1 MMNQRPPMTGQRG
14 SPFDGPVKGGTENFM
29 SNPGGFPTQQ
39 FPSHNAMANGPQHMN
54 GISSQQDPA
63 RHNPGYY
70 NQQPKQPLPPKVG
83 SHFPGPPTQQT
94 TPRLSPS
101 PNQPHTAANQQ
112 KQQFPPNTGPTQQQ
126 QPPRPGG
133 FSQQQQASRPGATA
147 QQQRPGM
154 LPPQP
159 HSHRPGM
166 PPQHPSSQQ
175 QQHHQ
180 SERPGMPMQQESM
193 QRPGMPPQQQSKP
206 GAPPQQ
212 GSKPGGPLRYPPPT
226 GGVSQQQGT
235 QALHQQQQ
243 GSYTSQQQ
251 MVQQMSNVHISSPA
265 GQPPASQQQIPGW
278 PPQPSSNSLQGQYR
292 GPPTGPSPMTAMGHQ
307 SVPPT
312 SRPPGPPTM
321 PTMPPMHQ
329 PGFPQSSSSGAP
341 PMGGMTQSLM
351 GRPNATQMPPLPG
364 SFPSSQVSMSAPSF
378 SGSAS
383 AGVTSLSGPTLSQA
397 APPSGV
403 SGAGMSH
410 VLPGGRRLYPGHA
423 PPSPVENQPSAGS
436 MGMPR
441 HTGQSMYPGAGPMSG
456 MPPSGPSQH
465 GMGPHAPMNSP
476 MQQQRRIDPDQMPS
490 PIQVMKDDNEA
501 FKGSPYLTST
511 RGRTPPLVTSNFVVQ
526 DDGNCSPRFMRC
538 TMYNIP
544 CNKDLLQASSIPL
557 ATVITPF
564 AEIDPSEPPLRIM
577 DYNPTGP
584 VRCNRCKA
592 YMNPFVQFVDG
603 GRRFLC
609 NICTYSSEVPGE
621 YFCHLDHQGL
631 RLDTYDRPELHL
643 GSYEFVATK
652 DYCKDQK
659 LPGPPAYIFMI
670 DVSYQSMQCGMV
682 RMLMRELKELLDV
695 LPKEHGQEH
704 SLIRVGFVTYSNHL
718 HFYNVKSN
726 LAQPQMMVVSDIED
740 VFVPLVD
747 GFLVSPQEARSVV
760 DSLLEQIPT
769 MFGETRET
777 ETVLGPVIQAGMEA
791 LKAAG
796 ISGKLFVFHSSLPIA
811 EAPGKLKNREDR
823 KLLGS
828 EKEKTIL
835 TPQNHF
841 YEKLAKDCVENGVAV
856 DLFLF
861 PNAYI
866 DVATIGSV
874 ATLTG
879 GQIYRYSYFKE
890 ATHGEQFRG
899 DLKRNLQ
906 RNVGFDAV
914 MRLRCS
920 TGLRPVDF
928 WGNCYMSNTTDVEL
942 AFVDP
947 NKAIAIEIKH
957 DDKLPEEGQAYFQCA
972 LLYTSI
978 SGQRRLRIHNLAF
991 STCSQLSDLFRCCE
1005 MDTFVNV
1012 VSKQAI
1018 RQVYTSTPKAI
1029 RENLMNQCAQI
1040 LACYRRNCA
1049 SPSSAGQLILPECM
1063 KLLPLYTNCIL
1074 KNDILLGGSEMSS
1087 DDRSWLM
1094 RSVMSM
1100 DQAASVPYFYPR
1112 LFPMHDLDEDSTDLP
1127 QVIRCSADRMSEN
1140 GVYLLENGISLFLW
1154 IGLQVDPS
1162 WLHKV
1167 FGVQTIGQVDIEM
1180 TSLPV
1185 LDNSLSV
1192 RLNNI
1197 VRQIQNQRQHNL
1209 KLTIVRQRDK
1219 LEGWFKHFL
1228 VEDKGINPAATSYV
1242 DFLCQMHKEIRN
1254 LMN

>member
-1 MMNQRPPMTGQRG
+1 MMNQRPPMTGQRNM
-14 SPFDGPVKGGTENFM
+14 PFDGPAKGVGDNFM
-29 SNPGGFPTQQ
+29 ANAGSFPPHQG
-39 FPSHNAMANGPQHMN
+39 PSNAMANGPQQVQMN
-54 GISSQQDPA
+54 GVSSQQDPN
-63 RHNPGYY
+63 RYHPGYY
-70 NQQPKQPLPPKVG
+70 QQPKQPLPPKAGDQFQG
-83 SHFPGPPTQQT
+83 SLMQQ
-94 TPRLSPS
+94 PSQRLSPS
-101 PNQPHTAANQQ
+101 PHQPINSSPTPPDQQ
-112 KQQFPPNTGPTQQQ
+112 KQQFPPVSQHQQPPKPGELPQQQQPQSRPGLPPQQQQPQRHGGFPYQQTPSQPGGPSPYQQPQRPGMPPQPLRPMAPTQGQ

-133 FSQQQQASRPGATA
+133 VNPA
-147 QQQRPGM
+147 QRY
-154 LPPQP
+154 PPQP
-159 HSHRPGM
+159 QGHTSG
-166 PPQHPSSQQ
+166 
-175 QQHHQ
+175 HQ
-180 SERPGMPMQQESM
+180 
-193 QRPGMPPQQQSKP
+193 
-206 GAPPQQ
+206 
-212 GSKPGGPLRYPPPT
+212 
-226 GGVSQQQGT
+226 
-235 QALHQQQQ
+235 HQQM
-243 GSYTSQQQ
+243 T
-251 MVQQMSNVHISSPA
+251 QQMSNLNTTSSQS
-265 GQPPASQQQIPGW
+265 QPSSSQQANLGSW
-278 PPQPSSNSLQGQYR
+278 PPQPSTMQVPFG
-292 GPPTGPSPMTAMGHQ
+292 GTPTTAPQPSYLGSQMQ
-307 SVPPT
+307 QPT
-312 SRPPGPPTM
+312 NRPPGPPTM
-321 PTMPPMHQ
+321 PSMPPMTQ
-329 PGFPQSSSSGAP
+329 PGFPPQTSSGAP
-341 PMGGMTQSLM
+341 PMGGMTQPPM
-351 GRPNATQMPPLPG
+351 GRHNATQMQPMPG
-364 SFPSSQVSMSAPSF
+364 SYPGPQVSMSGPSF
-378 SGSAS
+378 SGSGS
-383 AGVTSLSGPTLSQA
+383 AGLTSLSGPMLSQA
-397 APPSGV
+397 APPSGS

-410 VLPGGRRLYPGHA
+410 SALHSGRRMYPGHA
-423 PPSPVENQPSAGS
+423 PSQSPVQNQPSGGTT
-436 MGMPR
+436 GMAS
-441 HTGQSMYPGAGPMSG
+441 HTGQSMYPGASTMGG
-456 MPPSGPSQH
+456 MPPTGPGQH
-465 GMGPHAPMNSP
+465 GMGHPTPMNAP

-490 PIQVMKDDNEA
+490 PIQVMKDDNDA
-501 FKGSPYLTST
+501 YKDSPYLTST

-526 DDGNCSPRFMRC
+526 DDGNCSPRFMRS

-564 AEIDPSEPPLRIM
+564 AEPGPSEPSLRIM
-577 DYNPTGP
+577 DYSPTGP

-603 GRRFLC
+603 GRRFMC
-609 NICTYSSEVPGE
+609 NICSYSSEVPAE
-621 YFCHLDHQGL
+621 YFCHLDHQGM
-631 RLDTYDRPELHL
+631 RLDVYERPELHL

-659 LPGPPAYIFMI
+659 MPGAPAYVFMI

-682 RMLMRELKELLDV
+682 RMLMKELKEVLDV
-695 LPKEHGQEH
+695 LPKEHGQEA
-704 SLIRVGFVTYSNHL
+704 SSVRVGFVTYSNHL
-718 HFYNVKSN
+718 HFYNVKGN

-747 GFLVSPQEARSVV
+747 GFLVSPQEARTVI
-760 DSLLEQIPT
+760 DSLLVQIPL

-796 ISGKLFVFHSSLPIA
+796 ISGKLFVFHSSLPIS

-828 EKEKTIL
+828 EKEKAIL
-835 TPQNHF
+835 TPQNTF
-841 YEKLAKDCVENGVAV
+841 YEKLAKDCVANGVGV

-899 DLKRNLQ
+899 DLKRNLE

-928 WGNCYMSNTTDVEL
+928 WGNCYMNNTTDVEL
-942 AFVDP
+942 AVIDP
-947 NKAIAIEIKH
+947 HKAIAIEIKH

-972 LLYTSI
+972 LLYTSV

-991 STCSQLSDLFRCCE
+991 STCTQLSDLFRCCE
-1005 MDTFVNV
+1005 MDTFVNIA
-1012 VSKQAI
+1012 SKQAI
-1018 RQVYTSTPKAI
+1018 REVYTSTPKVI

-1094 RSVMSM
+1094 RTVMSM

-1112 LFPMHDLDEDSTDLP
+1112 LFALHDLKEESSGLP
-1127 QVIRCSADRMSEN
+1127 AVIRCSADRMSEN

-1154 IGLQVDPS
+1154 IGLQVDPN
-1162 WLHKV
+1162 WLHQV

-1185 LDNSLSV
+1185 LDNPLST
-1192 RLNNI
+1192 RLNEI
-1197 VRQIQNQRQHNL
+1197 IRLIQNQRQHYL
-1209 KLTIVRQRDK
+1209 KLTVVRQRDK

-1228 VEDKGINPAATSYV
+1228 VEDKGVNPVAHSYV

>member
-1 MMNQRPPMTGQRG
+1 MMNQRPPMTGQRN
-14 SPFDGPVKGGTENFM
+14 SPLGGPVKGGMENFRA
-29 SNPGGFPTQQ
+29 NPGGFPPQQ
-39 FPSHNAMANGPQHMN
+39 FLPNSSMANGPQHMN
-54 GISSQQDPA
+54 GVTPQQDPS
-63 RHNPGYY
+63 RQHPGYY
-70 NQQPKQPLPPKVG
+70 QQPKQPFPSKMG
-83 SHFPGPPTQQT
+83 NQFPGPPTHQPNQG
-94 TPRLSPS
+94 LSPS
-101 PNQPHTAANQQ
+101 APPPHGPSSPPSNQHLPPSFNQTQ
-112 KQQFPPNTGPTQQQ
+112 PQPGRIGELAKQP
-126 QPPRPGG
+126 
-133 FSQQQQASRPGATA
+133 QQQA
-147 QQQRPGM
+147 Q
-154 LPPQP
+154 
-159 HSHRPGM
+159 RPGM
-166 PPQHPSSQQ
+166 PPQHQGTEQAQPHRSGMPSSHHQQ
-175 QQHHQ
+175 QQP
-180 SERPGMPMQQESM
+180 S
-193 QRPGMPPQQQSKP
+193 QRPGMPLQSQQMSRPGVPPLSLEVKP
-206 GAPPQQ
+206 GV
-212 GSKPGGPLRYPPPT
+212 SS
-226 GGVSQQQGT
+226 SQQQYASSQGPT
-235 QALHQQQQ
+235 QQHPGFPPPQGPHPSHQH
-243 GSYTSQQQ
+243 QQ
-251 MVQQMSNVHISSPA
+251 MVQQMSNVNIGGSTS
-265 GQPPASQQQIPGW
+265 QPMSSQQHSPGGW
-278 PPQPSSNSLQGQYR
+278 PSQPSSNASQGQYR
-292 GPPTGPSPMTAMGHQ
+292 GPPAGPLHQMSMGQQQTGA
-307 SVPPT
+307 PT
-312 SRPPGPPTM
+312 SRPPGPPVG
-321 PTMPPMHQ
+321 PSMPPMHQ
-329 PGFPQSSSSGAP
+329 PGFPPPSSSGVP
-341 PMGGMTQSLM
+341 PTGGMTQPPM
-351 GRPNATQMPPLPG
+351 ARPNATQMPPLPG
-364 SFPSSQVSMSAPSF
+364 SFP
-378 SGSAS
+378 
-383 AGVTSLSGPTLSQA
+383 GPQ
-397 APPSGV
+397 
-403 SGAGMSH
+403 
-410 VLPGGRRLYPGHA
+410 
-423 PPSPVENQPSAGS
+423 
-436 MGMPR
+436 
-441 HTGQSMYPGAGPMSG
+441 GQSMYPGAGPMGG
-456 MPPSGPSQH
+456 MPPNQPGQH
-465 GMGPHAPMNSP
+465 GMGPSPMNSP

-490 PIQVMKDDNEA
+490 PIQVMKDDNDA
-501 FKGSPYLTST
+501 HKGSPFLTST

-526 DDGNCSPRFMRC
+526 DDGNCSPRFIRS
-538 TMYNIP
+538 TMYSIP
-544 CNKDLLQASSIPL
+544 CNKDVLQASSIPL

-564 AEIDPSEPPLRIM
+564 AETGPSELPLRIVNYDPM
-577 DYNPTGP
+577 GP

-603 GRRFLC
+603 GRRFVC
-609 NICTYSSEVPGE
+609 NICSYSSEVPAE
-621 YFCHLDHQGL
+621 YFCHLDHHGL
-631 RLDTYDRPELHL
+631 RLDTYERPELHL

-670 DVSYQSMQCGMV
+670 DVSYQSVQCGMV
-682 RMLMRELKELLDV
+682 RMLMKELKELLNF

-704 SLIRVGFVTYSNHL
+704 SSIRVGFVTYNSQL

-726 LAQPQMMVVSDIED
+726 LAQPQMMVVSDMED

-747 GFLVSPQEARSVV
+747 GFLVSPEEARNVV
-760 DSLLEQIPT
+760 DSLLEQIPS

-777 ETVLGPVIQAGMEA
+777 ETVLGPVIQAGTEA

-796 ISGKLFVFHSSLPIA
+796 VSGKLFVFHSSLPIS

-828 EKEKTIL
+828 DKEKTIL
-835 TPQNHF
+835 TPQSGF
-841 YEKLAKDCVENGVAV
+841 YEKLAKECVESGVAV

-890 ATHGEQFRG
+890 STHGDQLRG
-899 DLKRNLQ
+899 DLKRNLM

-942 AFVDP
+942 AMIDP
-947 NKAIAIEIKH
+947 QKAIAIEIKH
-957 DDKLPEEGQAYFQCA
+957 DDKLPEDSQAYFQCA

-1049 SPSSAGQLILPECM
+1049 APSSAGQLILPECM
-1063 KLLPLYTNCIL
+1063 KLLPLYTNCIM

-1112 LFPMHDLDEDSTDLP
+1112 LFPLHDVDKEATGLP
-1127 QVIRCSADRMSEN
+1127 PVIRCSAERMAEN

-1154 IGLQVDPS
+1154 IGLQVDPNL
-1162 WLHKV
+1162 LHEV

-1185 LDNSLSV
+1185 LDNPLST
-1192 RLNNI
+1192 RLNEI
-1197 VRQIQNQRQHNL
+1197 IHKIQEQRQHYL
-1209 KLTIVRQRDK
+1209 KLTVVRQRDK
-1219 LEGWFKHFL
+1219 LEAWFKHLL
-1228 VEDKGINPAATSYV
+1228 VEDKGINPAANSYV

>member
-1 MMNQRPPMTGQRG
+1 MPP
-14 SPFDGPVKGGTENFM
+14 
-29 SNPGGFPTQQ
+29 
-39 FPSHNAMANGPQHMN
+39 
-54 GISSQQDPA
+54 
-63 RHNPGYY
+63 
-70 NQQPKQPLPPKVG
+70 QP
-83 SHFPGPPTQQT
+83 
-94 TPRLSPS
+94 
-101 PNQPHTAANQQ
+101 
-112 KQQFPPNTGPTQQQ
+112 
-126 QPPRPGG
+126 
-133 FSQQQQASRPGATA
+133 SRPGAPSQVQQTSA
-147 QQQRPGM
+147 QSGTYPSPQY
-154 LPPQP
+154 PPQP
-159 HSHRPGM
+159 GNTQQQHGPAPGHQQQQM
-166 PPQHPSSQQ
+166 TQQMSNLHINSSQSQPPSSQQ
-175 QQHHQ
+175 Q
-180 SERPGMPMQQESM
+180 
-193 QRPGMPPQQQSKP
+193 PPL
-206 GAPPQQ
+206 
-212 GSKPGGPLRYPPPT
+212 GS
-226 GGVSQQQGT
+226 
-235 QALHQQQQ
+235 
-243 GSYTSQQQ
+243 
-251 MVQQMSNVHISSPA
+251 
-265 GQPPASQQQIPGW
+265 W
-278 PPQPSSNSLQGQYR
+278 PPQPNTTQGPYR
-292 GPPTGPSPMTAMGHQ
+292 GPPTTAPHLSPMGSQMA
-307 SVPPT
+307 PPT

-321 PTMPPMHQ
+321 PSMPPMHQ
-329 PGFPQSSSSGAP
+329 PGFPPPVSSGAP
-341 PMGGMTQSLM
+341 PMGGMTQPSM
-351 GRPNATQMPPLPG
+351 GRPSATQMQPMPSTYPG
-364 SFPSSQVSMSAPSF
+364 SQVSMSGPSF
-378 SGSAS
+378 GGPAS
-383 AGVTSLSGPTLSQA
+383 AGLTGLSGPTLGQA
-397 APPSGV
+397 APPSGA

-410 VLPGGRRLYPGHA
+410 SGLPGGRRLYPGHA
-423 PPSPVENQPSAGS
+423 PPSPVENQASAGS
-436 MGMPR
+436 MGMPS
-441 HTGQSMYPGAGPMSG
+441 HTGQSMYPGAGSMTG
-456 MPPSGPSQH
+456 MPPTGPGQH
-465 GMGPHAPMNSP
+465 GMGPQSPMNSP

-490 PIQVMKDDNEA
+490 PIQVMKDDNDS

-564 AEIDPSEPPLRIM
+564 AETGPSEAPLRIM
-577 DYNPTGP
+577 DYSPTGP

-603 GRRFLC
+603 GRRFMC
-609 NICTYSSEVPGE
+609 NICNYSSEVPAE
-621 YFCHLDHQGL
+621 YFCHLDHQGM
-631 RLDTYDRPELHL
+631 RLDVYDRPELHL
-643 GSYEFVATK
+643 GSYEFIATK

-659 LPGPPAYIFMI
+659 LPGAPAYIFMI

-682 RMLMRELKELLDV
+682 RMLMKELKELLDV
-695 LPKEHGQEH
+695 LPKEHGQQN
-704 SLIRVGFVTYSNHL
+704 SSVRVGFVTYSNHL
-718 HFYNVKSN
+718 HFYNVKGN

-777 ETVLGPVIQAGMEA
+777 ETVLGPVIQAGKEA

-835 TPQNHF
+835 TPQNSF
-841 YEKLAKDCVENGVAV
+841 YEKLAKECVENGVAV

-890 ATHGEQFRG
+890 ATHGDQFRG

-942 AFVDP
+942 AIIDP
-947 NKAIAIEIKH
+947 HKAIAIEIKH
-957 DDKLPEEGQAYFQCA
+957 DDKLPEESQAYFQCA

-978 SGQRRLRIHNLAF
+978 SGQRRLRVHNLAF

-1005 MDTFVNV
+1005 MDTYVNV
-1012 VSKQAI
+1012 AAKQAI
-1018 RQVYTSTPKAI
+1018 RQVYTSSPKSI

-1112 LFPMHDLDEDSTDLP
+1112 LFSLHDLDMDSTDLP
-1127 QVIRCSADRMSEN
+1127 KVIRCSADRMSEN
-1140 GVYLLENGISLFLW
+1140 GVYLLENGISLFMW

-1162 WLHKV
+1162 WLNQV
-1167 FGVQTIGQVDIEM
+1167 FGAHTIGQVDIEM

-1185 LDNSLSV
+1185 LDNPLSS
-1192 RLNNI
+1192 RLNDI
-1197 VRQIQNQRQHNL
+1197 IRQIQDQRQHYL
-1209 KLTIVRQRDK
+1209 KLTVVRQRDK

-1228 VEDKGINPAATSYV
+1228 VEDKGINPVAHSYV
-1242 DFLCQMHKEIRN
+1242 DFLCQMHKEIRS
-1254 LMN
+1254 LMT

>member
-1 MMNQRPPMTGQRG
+1 MMNQRPPMTGQR
-14 SPFDGPVKGGTENFM
+14 SLPFDGPVKGVGDNFM
-29 SNPGGFPTQQ
+29 ANAGSFPPQQGPSNV
-39 FPSHNAMANGPQHMN
+39 MANGPQQVQMN
-54 GISSQQDPA
+54 GVSSQQDPN
-63 RHNPGYY
+63 RYHPGFY
-70 NQQPKQPLPPKVG
+70 QQPKQPLPPKAG
-83 SHFPGPPTQQT
+83 NQFQGALMQQ
-94 TPRLSPS
+94 PSQRLSPAPHQPLNSS
-101 PNQPHTAANQQ
+101 PTPTDQQ
-112 KQQFPPNTGPTQQQ
+112 KQQFPPVLQHQQPPMPGEFPQQQ
-126 QPPRPGG
+126 QPQSRPGLPPQQQQPQRPGG
-133 FSQQQQASRPGATA
+133 FPYQQTPLQPGG
-147 QQQRPGM
+147 PS
-154 LPPQP
+154 PYEQP
-159 HSHRPGM
+159 
-166 PPQHPSSQQ
+166 
-175 QQHHQ
+175 
-180 SERPGMPMQQESM
+180 
-193 QRPGMPPQQQSKP
+193 QRPGMPPQPSRPMAQTQGQQP
-206 GAPPQQ
+206 PRAGGANLTQQ
-212 GSKPGGPLRYPPPT
+212 YPPLP
-226 GGVSQQQGT
+226 QGHT
-235 QALHQQQQ
+235 SEHQHQQM
-243 GSYTSQQQ
+243 T
-251 MVQQMSNVHISSPA
+251 QQMSNLNINSSQS
-265 GQPPASQQQIPGW
+265 QPPSSQQPNLGSW
-278 PPQPSSNSLQGQYR
+278 PPQPSTTQVSFS
-292 GPPTGPSPMTAMGHQ
+292 GPPTTAPQPSHLGSQMQ
-307 SVPPT
+307 QPT
-312 SRPPGPPTM
+312 NRPAGPPTM
-321 PTMPPMHQ
+321 PSMPPMTQ
-329 PGFPQSSSSGAP
+329 PGFPPQTSSGAP
-341 PMGGMTQSLM
+341 PMGGMTQPSM
-351 GRPNATQMPPLPG
+351 GRPNATQMQPMPG
-364 SFPSSQVSMSAPSF
+364 SFP
-378 SGSAS
+378 
-383 AGVTSLSGPTLSQA
+383 GPQ
-397 APPSGV
+397 
-403 SGAGMSH
+403 
-410 VLPGGRRLYPGHA
+410 
-423 PPSPVENQPSAGS
+423 
-436 MGMPR
+436 
-441 HTGQSMYPGAGPMSG
+441 GQSMYPGAPTVGG
-456 MPPSGPSQH
+456 MPPTGPGQH
-465 GMGPHAPMNSP
+465 GMGHPTPMNAP

-490 PIQVMKDDNEA
+490 PIQVMKDDNDT
-501 FKGSPYLTST
+501 FKDSPYLTST

-526 DDGNCSPRFMRC
+526 DDGNCSPRFMRS

-564 AEIDPSEPPLRIM
+564 AEPGPSEPSLRIM
-577 DYNPTGP
+577 DYSPTGP

-603 GRRFLC
+603 GRRFMC
-609 NICTYSSEVPGE
+609 NICSYSSEVPAE
-621 YFCHLDHQGL
+621 YFCHLDHQGM
-631 RLDTYDRPELHL
+631 RLDVSDRPELHL

-659 LPGPPAYIFMI
+659 MPGAPAYVFMI

-682 RMLMRELKELLDV
+682 RMLMKELKEVLDV
-695 LPKEHGQEH
+695 LPKEHGQDA
-704 SLIRVGFVTYSNHL
+704 SSVRVGFVTYCGHL
-718 HFYNVKSN
+718 HFYNVKGN

-747 GFLVSPQEARSVV
+747 GFLVSPQEARTVI
-760 DSLLEQIPT
+760 DSLLVQIPL

-796 ISGKLFVFHSSLPIA
+796 ISGKLFVFHSSLPIS

-828 EKEKTIL
+828 EKEKGIL
-835 TPQNHF
+835 TPQNTF
-841 YEKLAKDCVENGVAV
+841 YEKLAKDCVENGVGV

-890 ATHGEQFRG
+890 ATHGDQFRG
-899 DLKRNLQ
+899 DLKRNLE

-928 WGNCYMSNTTDVEL
+928 WGNCYMNNTTDVEL
-942 AFVDP
+942 AVIDP
-947 NKAIAIEIKH
+947 HKAIAIEIKH

-972 LLYTSI
+972 LLYTSV
-978 SGQRRLRIHNLAF
+978 SGQRRLRVHNLAF
-991 STCSQLSDLFRCCE
+991 STCTQLSDLFRCCE

-1012 VSKQAI
+1012 ASKQAI
-1018 RQVYTSTPKAI
+1018 REVYTSTPKAI

-1094 RSVMSM
+1094 RTVMSM
-1100 DQAASVPYFYPR
+1100 DQAATVPYFYPR
-1112 LFPMHDLDEDSTDLP
+1112 LFALHDLKVESSGLP
-1127 QVIRCSADRMSEN
+1127 SVIRCSADRMSEN

-1154 IGLQVDPS
+1154 IGLQVDPN
-1162 WLHKV
+1162 WLHQV

-1185 LDNSLSV
+1185 LENSLST
-1192 RLNNI
+1192 RLNEI
-1197 VRQIQNQRQHNL
+1197 IRLIQEQRQHYL
-1209 KLTIVRQRDK
+1209 KLTVVRQRDK

-1228 VEDKGINPAATSYV
+1228 VEDKGVNPVAHSYV

>member
-1 MMNQRPPMTGQRG
+1 MMNQPPPMTGQRN
-14 SPFDGPVKGGTENFM
+14 SPFDGPVKGGMENFVA
-29 SNPGGFPTQQ
+29 NPGGFPPQQ
-39 FPSHNAMANGPQHMN
+39 FPSNSAMANGPQHMN
-54 GISSQQDPA
+54 GVSTQQDPS
-63 RHNPGYY
+63 RQHPGFY
-70 NQQPKQPLPPKVG
+70 QQPKQPLPSKVG
-83 SHFPGPPTQQT
+83 NQFHGPPTQQPT
-94 TPRLSPS
+94 QRQSPS
-101 PNQPHTAANQQ
+101 PLQPHNTVVTPPDQQ
-112 KQQFPPNTGPTQQQ
+112 KQKFPPSSGLTPQ
-126 QPPRPGG
+126 QPPRSGG
-133 FSQQQQASRPGATA
+133 FPQQPQAPRQGVPIQQQ
-147 QQQRPGM
+147 
-154 LPPQP
+154 
-159 HSHRPGM
+159 
-166 PPQHPSSQQ
+166 
-175 QQHHQ
+175 
-180 SERPGMPMQQESM
+180 
-193 QRPGMPPQQQSKP
+193 QRPGMPPQQHPQRP
-206 GAPPQQ
+206 GIPPQQ
-212 GSKPGGPLRYPPPT
+212 QQPLKVGASPH
-226 GGVSQQQGT
+226 
-235 QALHQQQQ
+235 LQQ
-243 GSYTSQQQ
+243 GSRPGGSHPSQQYPPAPGGTQPQPGASPYSQGSHSPHQHQQ
-251 MVQQMSNVHISSPA
+251 MVQQMRDVNLNSAAS
-265 GQPPASQQQIPGW
+265 QPLSSQQQTPGW
-278 PPQPSSNSLQGQYR
+278 PPQPNTNTTQGQYR
-292 GPPTGPSPMTAMGHQ
+292 GPPTGPLQTTPMAPQMA
-307 SVPPT
+307 PPT
-312 SRPPGPPTM
+312 SGPPGPPTM

-329 PGFPQSSSSGAP
+329 PGFPPPASSGAP
-341 PMGGMTQSLM
+341 PMGSMSSSPM

-364 SFPSSQVSMSAPSF
+364 SFPGSQVSMSGPSY
-378 SGSAS
+378 SGPAG
-383 AGVTSLSGPTLSQA
+383 AGVTSLTGPTLSQA
-397 APPSGV
+397 APPSQGT
-403 SGAGMSH
+403 GAGMSH
-410 VLPGGRRLYPGHA
+410 SGLPGGRRMYPGHHA
-423 PPSPVENQPSAGS
+423 PPSPVENQPSPGT
-436 MGMPR
+436 MGMPSP
-441 HTGQSMYPGAGPMSG
+441 TGQSMYPGAAPMGG
-456 MPPSGPSQH
+456 MPSSGPGQH
-465 GMGPHAPMNSP
+465 GMGPHSPMNSP

-501 FKGSPYLTST
+501 YKGSPYLTST

-544 CNKDLLQASSIPL
+544 CNKDLIQAASIPL

-564 AEIDPSEPPLRIM
+564 AETGPSEPPLRLM
-577 DYNPTGP
+577 DYSPTGP

-603 GRRFLC
+603 GRRFIC
-609 NICTYSSEVPGE
+609 NICSYSSEVPGE

-631 RLDTYDRPELHL
+631 RLDTYERPELHL

-670 DVSYQSMQCGMV
+670 DVSYQSIQCGMV
-682 RMLMRELKELLDV
+682 RMLMKELKELLDI

-704 SLIRVGFVTYSNHL
+704 SAIRVGFVTYNNHL

-747 GFLVSPQEARSVV
+747 GFLVNPQEARSVV

-796 ISGKLFVFHSSLPIA
+796 ISGKLFVFHSSLPIS

-835 TPQNHF
+835 TPQNSY
-841 YEKLAKDCVENGVAV
+841 YEKLAKDCVESGVAV

-890 ATHGEQFRG
+890 STHGDQLRG
-899 DLKRNLQ
+899 DLKRNLM

-942 AFVDP
+942 AMIDP
-947 NKAIAIEIKH
+947 HKAIAIEIKH
-957 DDKLPEEGQAYFQCA
+957 DDKLPEDSQAYFQCA

-991 STCSQLSDLFRCCE
+991 STCTQLSDLFRCCE

-1112 LFPMHDLDEDSTDLP
+1112 LFPLHDLDVDSSGLP
-1127 QVIRCSADRMSEN
+1127 AVIRCSADRMSEN
-1140 GVYLLENGISLFLW
+1140 GVYLLENGISLFMW

-1162 WLHKV
+1162 WLHEA

-1185 LDNSLSV
+1185 LENSLSA
-1192 RLNNI
+1192 RLHGI
-1197 VRQIQNQRQHNL
+1197 IQQIQGQRQHYV
-1209 KLTIVRQRDK
+1209 KLTVVRQRDK

-1228 VEDKGINPAATSYV
+1228 VEDKGLNPAASSYV
-1242 DFLCQMHKEIRN
+1242 DFLCQMHKEIRS

>member
-1 MMNQRPPMTGQRG
+1 MMNQRPPMTGQRN
-14 SPFDGPVKGGTENFM
+14 SPFGGPVKGGMENPR
-29 SNPGGFPTQQ
+29 SNPGSFPQQQ
-39 FPSHNAMANGPQHMN
+39 FPSNSTIANGPQHIN
-54 GISSQQDPA
+54 GVTSQQDISRQP
-63 RHNPGYY
+63 PGFY
-70 NQQPKQPLPPKVG
+70 QQPKQPFPSKIG
-83 SHFPGPPTQQT
+83 NQFPGPPTQQ
-94 TPRLSPS
+94 PNQRLSPS
-101 PNQPHTAANQQ
+101 PLQHTRTLSPPSDQQ
-112 KQQFPPNTGPTQQQ
+112 KQQFPPGLSPTQQHA
-126 QPPRPGG
+126 PGRPGEYP
-133 FSQQQQASRPGATA
+133 QQKHSLPQHQGTE
-147 QQQRPGM
+147 QGQTQRPGM
-154 LPPQP
+154 LL
-159 HSHRPGM
+159 
-166 PPQHPSSQQ
+166 QHQ
-175 QQHHQ
+175 
-180 SERPGMPMQQESM
+180 
-193 QRPGMPPQQQSKP
+193 PPQQQI
-206 GAPPQQ
+206 QQ
-212 GSKPGGPLRYPPPT
+212 QQQSQRPVMSSQHHQQSRPGGPLH
-226 GGVSQQQGT
+226 
-235 QALHQQQQ
+235 LQQ
-243 GSYTSQQQ
+243 GSRPGGSSSSQQYPVPQGSTQGQPGFPPSQGSRPAHQQQQ
-251 MVQQMSNVHISSPA
+251 MVQQMSNVNISGTES
-265 GQPPASQQQIPGW
+265 QPLSSHQQTPEW
-278 PPQPSSNSLQGQYR
+278 PSQPSSNIPQGQYR
-292 GPPTGPSPMTAMGHQ
+292 GPPTGPPQSTPTAKQMAA
-307 SVPPT
+307 PT

-321 PTMPPMHQ
+321 PSMTPMHQ
-329 PGFPQSSSSGAP
+329 PGLPPPTSLGAP
-341 PMGGMTQSLM
+341 PMGGMTQPPM
-351 GRPNATQMPPLPG
+351 GRPNATQMPPMPG
-364 SFPSSQVSMSAPSF
+364 SFP
-378 SGSAS
+378 
-383 AGVTSLSGPTLSQA
+383 GPQ
-397 APPSGV
+397 
-403 SGAGMSH
+403 
-410 VLPGGRRLYPGHA
+410 
-423 PPSPVENQPSAGS
+423 
-436 MGMPR
+436 
-441 HTGQSMYPGAGPMSG
+441 GQSMYPGAGPMGG
-456 MPPSGPSQH
+456 MPPSAPGQP
-465 GMGPHAPMNSP
+465 GMGPSPMNAPM
-476 MQQQRRIDPDQMPS
+476 QQRRIDPDQMPS

-501 FKGSPYLTST
+501 HKGSAFLTST
-511 RGRTPPLVTSNFVVQ
+511 RGRTPPLVTSNFVIQ

-544 CNKDLLQASSIPL
+544 CNKDVLQASSIPL

-564 AEIDPSEPPLRIM
+564 AETGPSETPLRTM
-577 DYNPTGP
+577 DYSPTGP

-603 GRRFLC
+603 GRRFVC
-609 NICTYSSEVPGE
+609 NICSYSSEVPAE

-631 RLDTYDRPELHL
+631 RLDTYERPELHL

-659 LPGPPAYIFMI
+659 WPDPPAYIFMI
-670 DVSYQSMQCGMV
+670 DVSYQSIQCGMV
-682 RMLMRELKELLDV
+682 RMLMKELKELLDF
-695 LPKEHGQEH
+695 LPKEHGQEQ
-704 SLIRVGFVTYSNHL
+704 SSIRVGFVTYNSRL

-747 GFLVSPQEARSVV
+747 GFLVSPQEARGVV
-760 DSLLEQIPT
+760 DSLLEQIPS

-777 ETVLGPVIQAGMEA
+777 ETVLGPVIQAGTEA

-796 ISGKLFVFHSSLPIA
+796 ISGKLFVFHSALPIA

-828 EKEKTIL
+828 DKEKTIL
-835 TPQNHF
+835 TPQSGF
-841 YEKLAKDCVENGVAV
+841 YEKLAKECVESGVAV

-890 ATHGEQFRG
+890 STHGDQLRG
-899 DLKRNLQ
+899 DLKRNLA
-906 RNVGFDAV
+906 RNVGFNAV

-942 AFVDP
+942 AAIDP
-947 NKAIAIEIKH
+947 HKAIVIEIKH
-957 DDKLPEEGQAYFQCA
+957 DDKLPEDSQAYFQCA

-1012 VSKQAI
+1012 VSKQAV

-1112 LFPMHDLDEDSTDLP
+1112 LFPLHDLDMNSSGLP
-1127 QVIRCSADRMSEN
+1127 SVIRCSAERMSEN

-1154 IGLQVDPS
+1154 IGLQVDPN
-1162 WLHKV
+1162 WLHEV

-1185 LDNSLSV
+1185 LENALSA
-1192 RLNNI
+1192 RLHEI
-1197 VRQIQNQRQHNL
+1197 IRKIQEQRQHYL
-1209 KLTIVRQRDK
+1209 KLTVVRQRDK
-1219 LEGWFKHFL
+1219 LEAWFKHLL
-1228 VEDKGINPAATSYV
+1228 VEDKGINPAASSYV
-1242 DFLCQMHKEIRN
+1242 DFLCQMHKEIRS